1 LRLLAGAVLGLLA
14 LVGAGRAFEAVGKII
29 KVDADKGE
37 VVVFAGGQERRVRVA
52 KDVKV
57 LDEKDKALPDG
68 LKSNALKE
76 GAEVTLT
83 VEPGGD
89 GRPTITGIRLGR
101 KPGVGGGG
109 GGGAPPPKV
118 DTSKFKPLP
127 ELGAG
132 EYKGYPGGF
141 YPGGKNQR
149 PKAHDA
155 AGLALAKQVRPLDAD
170 GRPSADGK
178 IVLMSVGMS
187 NTNQSWAGLLRVAR
201 DDHDVNP
208 HVKLVN
214 GAQGGMTAAAIQ
226 QDSEGAGR
234 RYWERVDE
242 ILKAAG
248 ATRAQ
253 VQAVWIKQAD
263 AGPNEGFPAYAKK
276 LEGELANIVRVL
288 HRRFPNLKLVYLSSR
303 TYGGYAKTR
312 LNPEPYAYE
321 SGFAV
326 KWLIEKQIN
335 GEAALN
341 YDPKKGKVNAPWLS
355 WGPYLWANGST
366 KRADGFSYEER
377 DFAGDGT
384 HQSASGQAKVGK
396 LLLEFFKT
404 DSTTRPWFVKRGTR

>member
-1 LRLLAGAVLGLLA
+1 VLGLLTLA
-14 LVGAGRAFEAVGKII
+14 VSGRAFEALGKII
-29 KVDADKGE
+29 KVDADKGV
-37 VVVFAGGQERRVRVA
+37 VVVFAGGQERT
-52 KDVKV
+52 VKV
-57 LDEKDKALPDG
+57 ATNVKVHDEKGKAIPEG
-68 LKSNALKE
+68 LESKALKE

-83 VEPGGD
+83 VEPGED
-89 GRPTITGIRLGR
+89 KRPVITGIRLGR
-101 KPGVGGGG
+101 KPGVGG

-132 EYKGYPGGF
+132 EYNGFPGGF
-141 YPGGKNQR
+141 YPEGKNER
-149 PKAHDA
+149 PRAHEA
-155 AGLALAKQVRPLDAD
+155 AGLALAKKVQPLGAD
-170 GRPSADGK
+170 GKPSADGK
-178 IVLMSVGMS
+178 VVVMSVGMS

-201 DDHDVNP
+201 DDKEINP

-214 GAQGGMTAAAIQ
+214 GAQGGMTAAAIR
-226 QDSEGAGR
+226 QDSEDRGR
-234 RYWERVDE
+234 QYWERVDE

-248 ATRAQ
+248 VTRAQ

-276 LEGELANIVRVL
+276 LEGELANVVRVL
-288 HRRFPNLKLVYLSSR
+288 HERFPNLKLVYLSSR

-326 KWLIEKQIN
+326 KWLIEKQLQ
-335 GEAALN
+335 GDPALN
-341 YDPKKGKVNAPWLS
+341 YDAKKGKVNAPWLS

-384 HQSASGQAKVGK
+384 HQSQSGQTKVGK
-396 LLLEFFKT
+396 LLLQFFKT
-404 DSTTRPWFVKRGTR
+404 DSTTRPWFVKGGAGE